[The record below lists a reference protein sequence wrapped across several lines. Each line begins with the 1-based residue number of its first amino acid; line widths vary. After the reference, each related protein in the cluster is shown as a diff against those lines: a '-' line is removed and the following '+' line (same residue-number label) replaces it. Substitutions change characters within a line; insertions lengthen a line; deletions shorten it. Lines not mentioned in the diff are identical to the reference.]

1 MKRNQLVMWVVVP
14 FVSMLAGCGDAPSR
28 ASVGSV
34 PSLSDISLA
43 AGADVTP
50 PSAPSN
56 LIWTNDGLTV
66 TLTWGASTDD
76 VGVAGYDLWYGN
88 FFLGTFSD
96 TTLSLIG
103 FKPSTQYTFTVKA
116 RDAAGN
122 TSVAS
127 NPTTVIL
134 AAPADTTPPSGPS
147 NVRTTNVTS
156 TSVSLAWNAASDDYG
171 VVIYHVYS
179 NGQIVANPS
188 STSATVTGLASSS
201 SYTFTITAQDAAG
214 NVSLASSPLSV
225 TTPIGADT
233 TPPSAPSGLVASN
246 VTDTSVVL
254 SWSASTDN
262 VAVASYTVYNGSAAA
277 ATTSGL
283 SASVTGLS
291 PGTTYTFAVVAKDT
305 SGNISN
311 ASNSVVVTTTSSYTL
326 TITASSGGTTSPAAG
341 TYSYPSGTTLSVTAN
356 PSSGYTLSAWSGAA
370 SGTSNPVSIVM
381 TGNKT
386 LTAAFTAV
394 APQSVSINVG
404 GAATGTFVADEYFS
418 GGTTYSNTN
427 TIDTSAVGSVPAAV
441 FQSER
446 YGEFTYTVPN
456 LSAGGSY
463 IVTLYF
469 AETYLSSAGTR
480 VFDVLVNGTTALSKF
495 DIYAAAGAQN
505 KAVAQPVAATA
516 TSSGQVAIKFTTGTG
531 GVENPKVCGIDVTAG
546 VLPTYSLSVTK
557 SGSGTGTVS
566 GGGIS
571 CGNTCSVTASG
582 TVTLTASPDSNSSFT
597 SWGGACSGSAATC
610 TVAMNAARSVT
621 ATFGG
626 PIANTGP
633 CDIYSSGG
641 TPCVAAHST
650 VRALYGSYSGNL
662 YRVRRSSDSTTKDI
676 AVLAAGGFANT
687 SVQNSFCTGVTCVIT
702 IVYDQSGKGNHLEY
716 QGSGSSVGGQADPA
730 VATKEPL
737 SVGGHQVYSLY
748 IQPGNSYWR
757 DGHTTGIPTG
767 AAPEGIYMVTSGT
780 HVNNGCCFDYG
791 NSETDRKA
799 DGAGAM
805 DAINFGTECWFGGCT
820 GGGPWVQAD
829 LEYGLFPGGSSSWN
843 SAQKSFSNS
852 YVTAMLKNNGTTAMA
867 LKGANAQSGSLSTLW
882 NGGLPSGY
890 NPMKKQGAIILGS
903 GGDCCATNR
912 NQSQG
917 TFYEGA
923 IVAGY
928 PSDTT
933 DSAIQSNIVSA
944 GYGH

>member
-1 MKRNQLVMWVVVP
+1 V
-14 FVSMLAGCGDAPSR
+14 
-28 ASVGSV
+28 
-34 PSLSDISLA
+34 A
-43 AGADVTP
+43 A
-50 PSAPSN
+50 
-56 LIWTNDGLTV
+56 
-66 TLTWGASTDD
+66 
-76 VGVAGYDLWYGN
+76 
-88 FFLGTFSD
+88 
-96 TTLSLIG
+96 
-103 FKPSTQYTFTVKA
+103 
-116 RDAAGN
+116 
-122 TSVAS
+122 
-127 NPTTVIL
+127 
-134 AAPADTTPPSGPS
+134 
-147 NVRTTNVTS
+147 
-156 TSVSLAWNAASDDYG
+156 TSVSLAWNASSDDVG
-171 VVIYHVYS
+171 VVVYQVYS
-179 NGQIVANPS
+179 SGNLAGTVPGTSTTISGLLS
-188 STSATVTGLASSS
+188 STTYAFTVTAR
-201 SYTFTITAQDAAG
+201 DATG
-214 NVSLASSPLSV
+214 NVSSPSAALSV
-225 TTPIGADT
+225 TTPAAVDT

-262 VAVASYTVYNGSAAA
+262 VAVASYTVYNSSVAA

-291 PGTTYTFAVVAKDT
+291 AGGTYTFTVVAKDT
-305 SGNISN
+305 AGN
-311 ASNSVVVTTTSSYTL
+311 ASIASSTVVVNTTASYTL
-326 TITASSGGTTSPAAG
+326 TITTGSGGSTSPAAG
-341 TYSYPSGTTLSVTAN
+341 TYSYPSGTSVSVTAN
-356 PSSGYTLSAWSGAA
+356 ASSGYSFSGWSGAA
-370 SGTSNPVSIVM
+370 SGTSNPVSVAM

-386 LTAAFTAV
+386 LTATFTAI

-418 GGTTYSNTN
+418 GGTTYSSTN

-446 YGEFTYTVPN
+446 YGEFTYTVPSLN
-456 LSAGGSY
+456 AGGSY

-469 AETYLSSAGTR
+469 AETYLSSSGTR

-505 KAVAQPVAATA
+505 RAIAQPVAATA
-516 TSSGQVAIKFTTGTG
+516 TSNGQVVIQFTKGTS

-557 SGSGTGTVS
+557 SGSGTGTVL

-571 CGNTCSVTASG
+571 CGSTCTVNASG
-582 TVTLTASPDSNSSFT
+582 SVTLTASPDSNSSFT
-597 SWGGACSGSAATC
+597 SWGGACSGTSPSC
-610 TVAMNAARSVT
+610 TVTMNAARSVS

-626 PIANTGP
+626 VVAGTGP

-676 AVLAAGGFANT
+676 PVLAAGGFANT

-702 IVYDQSGKGNHLEY
+702 IVYDQSGKGNHMEY

-730 VATKEPL
+730 VATKEQL

-799 DGAGAM
+799 DGVGAM
-805 DAINFGTECWFGGCT
+805 DAINFGTECWFGGCS

-843 SAQKSFSNS
+843 SAQKSFSNN

-923 IVAGY
+923 IVSGY
-928 PSDTT
+928 PSDST

-944 GYGH
+944 GYGN